1 MNLDTLDKSF
11 LRLVT
16 DFSVAKS
23 EMMDNGQYINKDTII
38 ISPTNKT
45 LQISNS
51 LTNIAFDDSYIVSL
65 VDCSD
70 NVMLD
75 ITNKVYINEFQDIN
89 GIYQIAF
96 EILPIQV
103 DYYNKTLFIKFKHI
117 GSDLT
122 LWSNPINV
130 TDTLQIIRLDYKNY
144 SYYEGI
150 SYDRAN
156 FFQSINLTSFYNGL
170 LPKETTN
177 IYTQSNG
184 DIRTGRTTQVLEY
197 TYNID
202 AIDTFTFD
210 RLMVALNSDVVY
222 LNGVRFRK
230 SEVISIDD
238 RQGATN
244 QFQCSFKGQFISN
257 DNYIANYQ
265 IAPSLFGTY
274 FPLGVYSISGSLPV
288 NATATFNYNLV
299 NVVNVQLYYNGSL
312 LFNIIP
318 DIYPNMFVFDLP
330 TLSIGEYYILFEATD
345 ILGQT
350 IIADSNTWT
359 FTIAAGE
366 FDKTEFNTEFLTN

>member
-244 QFQCSFKGQFISN
+244 QFQCSFKGQFIAN
-257 DNYIANYQ
+257 DNYIADYQ
-265 IAPSLFGTY
+265 IAPALFGTY